1 MNKSDIK
8 HTFAIF
14 ALSLIILSAVVTI
27 AAADTSVAW
36 TKDIGD
42 VTAVDMSED
51 GSVIYAAVGSQVFV
65 YDAAGVQQNT
75 FTVGGNVV
83 KLVCTADGSKAA
95 LYTDGEV
102 VYYIDNGALTWSETF
117 TAITDIDISNTGNV
131 LIIESSIFHKIL
143 RDGSIEWESSSGT
156 YNIGVIDPNDEYII
170 VQSGNTNI
178 QKYTIQSSNE
188 YWDKINY
195 NTYNTN
201 FTDYQNVIVLNTQ
214 ESDPVIINKF
224 SLDDVTFE
232 GLSTSQSVAISDPSL
247 IMTNSDQYQ
256 IDNSWAQA
264 TSEAN
269 WSARYGAA
277 TWVFDGK
284 MWIAG
289 GSSDTRDVW
298 YSENGVD
305 WTLATTQANWTARS
319 YAATWVFDGK
329 MWIAGGSNTR
339 DVWYSYDGVNWVQAT
354 TAAGWSG
361 RSGAASWVFDGKMW
375 LAGGSSSSTSY
386 FNDVWYS
393 ENGIDWVRT
402 TSAAG
407 WSARGYL
414 VGWAFNDRM
423 WIMGGYYYY
432 FTTIGTGTKLPHY
445 FSYGDIWSSTDGIT
459 WTQETSPLGGRY
471 AASVWVTNDRVWLG
485 GGIQNRGTA
494 GTPSWAYIND
504 IWCTLDGVTWTQV
517 TTSAEWSGRAYAA
530 TWVYDGKLW
539 LAGGYSPSV
548 THDVWHDSG
557 IEYIIL
563 PHTPQTY
570 IFYNYTGSTPQYTQE
585 IYSNA
590 SVFTGSYQAKTK
602 PILSIY
608 TQQASKTLTGNIQAI
623 SLSDRGDWLGT
634 VTTSRIY
641 HDQINDAGFSTDY
654 NAALGSTGTVYD
666 VATANGAAMSVVGQG
681 QTTDIYSMSVSRV
694 GTYTAGGAV
703 NHVDIADKNALW
715 AASGGEDGK
724 VYIFSK
730 DASSNWYLE
739 YSSDSENP
747 ITALRMSARGEYILA
762 GRTNSLTL
770 YQTNTPVV
778 TQTDFWF
785 TLYAYKDSDSYRN
798 AAVNVSVY
806 SGNQWNS
813 FAQGLTDTAGK
824 YVVQLTAGQ
833 TYKFDVGNG
842 QKVVVV
848 MASPSVQ
855 SQTVNIHTSPISEAI
870 SYKAVWNEEINGI
883 DLKYNDNSGQTNS
896 VTVKVQRTDTWETVY
911 EQTFTD
917 TQNIDE
923 QLPIVDDTTSY
934 KVEFSANRVSGTSR
948 NSFVLSSSR
957 DIIPIPLDQNI
968 KNVLF
973 SCFLIVLAGLFS
985 YMSAI
990 RGALVVAFSATLFV
1004 YLGWLTIPWHWLII
1018 AIVIAIVAGFTQRR
1032 G

>member
-1 MNKSDIK
+1 MKNKQIQKKIK
-8 HTFAIF
+8 KSFFVVYAVLLIF
-14 ALSLIILSAVVTI
+14 AAFGVTT

-42 VTAVDMSED
+42 VTAADMSED

-95 LYTDGEV
+95 LYTGGNE

-214 ESDPVIINKF
+214 EFDPVIINKY
-224 SLDDVTFE
+224 SLDDVTY
-232 GLSTSQSVAISDPSL
+232 GSLSTSQSVAISDPSL

-269 WSARYGAA
+269 WSARSGAA
-277 TWVFDGK
+277 SWVFDGK

-289 GSSDTRDVW
+289 GS
-298 YSENGVD
+298 Y
-305 WTLATTQANWTARS
+305 
-319 YAATWVFDGK
+319 
-329 MWIAGGSNTR
+329 TR

-375 LAGGSSSSTSY
+375 LAGGTSSSTSY

-407 WSARGYL
+407 WSVRGYP
-414 VGWAFNDRM
+414 VGWAFNDKM

-432 FTTIGTGTKLPHY
+432 FTTVGTGTKLHHY
-445 FSYGDIWSSTDGIT
+445 YSYGDIWSSTDGIT
-459 WTQETSPLGGRY
+459 WTQETSPLGSRY

-494 GTPSWAYIND
+494 GNPNWAYIND

-530 TWVYDGKLW
+530 TWVFDGKLW

-557 IEYIIL
+557 IEYIIQ

-570 IFYNYTGSTPQYTQE
+570 IFYNYTGSTPQHTQVTYT
-585 IYSNA
+585 NT
-590 SVFTGSYQAKTK
+590 SVFTGTYQAKTK
-602 PILSIY
+602 SILSIY
-608 TQQASKTLTGNIQAI
+608 TQQASKTLTGNIMAM

-654 NAALGSTGTVYD
+654 NTALGSTGTVYD

-681 QTTDIYSMSVSRV
+681 QITDIYSMSASRV

-703 NHVDIADKNALW
+703 THVDIADKNALW

-724 VYIFSK
+724 VYVFSK

-747 ITALRMSARGEYILA
+747 ITALRMSARGEYVLA

-770 YQTNTPVV
+770 YQTNTPTV
-778 TQTDFWF
+778 TTTDFWF

-798 AAVNVSVY
+798 AAINVSVY
-806 SGNQWNS
+806 SGNQWNN
-813 FAQGLTDTAGK
+813 FAQGLTDSAGK

-833 TYKFDVGNG
+833 TYKFEIGNG
-842 QKVVVV
+842 EKILIY
-848 MASPSVQ
+848 MASPSVT
-855 SQTVNIHTSPISEAI
+855 SQTVSIYSSPISTSIE
-870 SYKAVWNEEINGI
+870 YNAVW
-883 DLKYNDNSGQTNS
+883 DSSTNS
-896 VTVKVQRTDTWETVY
+896 IKFNYTDTSAQTEAVTVKIVRTDNWDTVY
-911 EQTFTD
+911 DQTFNNQQTI
-917 TQNIDE
+917 Q
-923 QLPIVDDTTSY
+923 QSLPIIDDTTSY
-934 KVEFSANRVSGTSR
+934 KVEFSVRRVSGVTR
-948 NSFVLSSSR
+948 NTFIVSSSR

-968 KNVLF
+968 KNILF
-973 SCFLIVLAGLFS
+973 CGMLFVIAGLFS
-985 YMSAI
+985 YLSAF
-990 RGALVVAFSATLFV
+990 RGPIVVSLVAGFFI
-1004 YLGWLTIPWHWLII
+1004 YIGWVTIPWEWF
-1018 AIVIAIVAGFTQRR
+1018 VITVAVAIVASMSQRR
-1032 G
+1032 S